1 MTTAIALR
9 NVTKSFTNLVAVDR
23 LDLTV
28 PSGSLYGF
36 IGPNGSGKTTTL
48 RMIMHILLPDEGEI
62 EVLGQRGTRAARDS
76 VSYLPEER
84 GLYKRMSVRR
94 LLRYHGALKGAR
106 QPQLDRSIDEWLERF
121 SLSAW
126 IDRKIESLSKGMA
139 QKVQFIAAV
148 LNQPQLLILDEPFS
162 GLDPVNAEVLKDAV
176 LELKRSG
183 TTIVFSTHD
192 MPVAE
197 RLCDRILM
205 IFKGKKV
212 LDGTLDEIQSRF
224 GSDTIRLQTD
234 DGLAALDGL
243 VASDEIT
250 DLGNLQEVRWGGDP
264 QHLLERLIP
273 RTRITHF
280 EVTRPSLHDIFVRI
294 AAPESGKEPRL
305 HPDLRKIGTVAST
318 EFSSAIRT
326 KSFIIGI
333 LLMPV
338 MVGASMVVQFAIA
351 GKVDT
356 RPRHDCPDRRNGRS
370 GLFNRTGRPVL

>member
-9 NVTKSFTNLVAVDR
+9 NVTKCFTSLVAVDR

-62 EVLGQRGTRAARDS
+62 EVLGQRGTRAARDC

-94 LLRYHGALKGAR
+94 LLRYYGALKGAR
-106 QPQLDRSIDEWLERF
+106 QPQLDRSIDEWLERL

-176 LELKRSG
+176 LQLKRSG

-192 MPVAE
+192 MHVAE

-212 LDGTLDEIQSRF
+212 LDGTLDEIQSKF
-224 GSDTIRLQTD
+224 GCDTIRLQTD

-250 DLGNLQEVRWGGDP
+250 DLGNLQEVRWGGNP

-294 AAPESGKEPRL
+294 AAPESGKEPAL
-305 HPDLRKIGTVAST
+305 AS
-318 EFSSAIRT
+318 
-326 KSFIIGI
+326 
-333 LLMPV
+333 
-338 MVGASMVVQFAIA
+338 
-351 GKVDT
+351 
-356 RPRHDCPDRRNGRS
+356 
-370 GLFNRTGRPVL
+370 